1 MYTISSFKKS
11 MLLAT
16 ILLISIASCKNQKE
30 NGLNQNE
37 DASTIKDSINVV
49 EVVTNN
55 MDFQIP
61 ETLKSGWTTFKYN
74 NKSKETHFFI
84 FEKMP
89 EGITMENYE
98 NELVPPFKAAFNHL
112 LNDETEK
119 AMKEFEKIPAWWNDV
134 KLGGGVGLISPKK
147 VAESTIYMRPGT
159 YIMECYIRMPNG
171 MPHAFYGMMKEILV
185 TDEKNNNK
193 EPFSNHQISISSE
206 EGITFQDSLKAGEYQ
221 LAVTFKDQKQ
231 YETLL
236 GHDIN
241 LVRLDTISR
250 LDTLSNWIDAAN
262 IKAFRTPIPEGLT
275 FLGGVEDLEEGETGY
290 FKTRLN
296 KGTYV
301 LISEIPNAVERN
313 MYKTFIVF

>member
-1 MYTISSFKKS
+1 MLIVIVLLVSF
-11 MLLAT
+11 
-16 ILLISIASCKNQKE
+16 ASCKNHKE
-30 NGLNQNE
+30 DSLNQNE

-49 EVVTNN
+49 EVVTNT

-61 ETLKSGWTTFKYN
+61 DTLKSGWTTFKYK

-119 AMKEFEKIPAWWNDV
+119 AMQEFEKIPAWWNDV
-134 KLGGGVGLISPKK
+134 KLGGGVGLISPKS

-290 FKTRLN
+290 FKTMLN

>member
-1 MYTISSFKKS
+1 MLIVIVLLVSF
-11 MLLAT
+11 
-16 ILLISIASCKNQKE
+16 ASCKNHKE
-30 NGLNQNE
+30 DSLNQNE

-49 EVVTNN
+49 EVVTNT

-61 ETLKSGWTTFKYN
+61 DTLKSGWTTFKYK

-119 AMKEFEKIPAWWNDV
+119 AMQEFEKIPAWWNDV

-250 LDTLSNWIDAAN
+250 LDTLSNWINAAN

>member
-1 MYTISSFKKS
+1 MLIVIVLLVSF
-11 MLLAT
+11 
-16 ILLISIASCKNQKE
+16 ASCKNHKE
-30 NGLNQNE
+30 DSLNQNE

-49 EVVTNN
+49 EVVTNT

-61 ETLKSGWTTFKYN
+61 DTLKSGWTTFKYK

-119 AMKEFEKIPAWWNDV
+119 AMQEFEKIPTWWNDV
-134 KLGGGVGLISPKK
+134 KLGGGVGLISPKS

-185 TDEKNNNK
+185 TDEKNNYK

-290 FKTRLN
+290 FKTMLN